1 MRRLAQL
8 VLWVA
13 IVLFVGVGLSGVL
26 FGAWELEIFGSLSLD
41 VTAMNQM
48 RFLKAMELAMGLVL
62 FALRRDALDSAVV
75 NRAVV
80 ALLWVTP
87 LARVVSLGLD
97 GAPHWTFVAL
107 MIVELSGAIAMTAYY
122 LSRFSPRGSRRAGS
136 AARATSG

>member
-1 MRRLAQL
+1 MRTLARL

-13 IVLFVGVGLSGVL
+13 IVLFVAVGVSGVL
-26 FGAWELEIFGSLSLD
+26 FGPWELDIWATASFD

-48 RFLKAMELAMGLVL
+48 RFLKAMELAMGLML
-62 FALRRDALDSAVV
+62 FFLRAEALDSPKV

-97 GAPHWTFVAL
+97 GVPDPSFVAL
-107 MIVELSGAIAMTAYY
+107 MIVELSGAVTMTAYH
-122 LSRFSPRGSRRAGS
+122 LTRFSPRGSRRAGS
-136 AARATSG
+136 AAAATSA